1 MKITKK
7 ELQEAQKLST
17 SYNNSIATLGNLE
30 LSKQDVLIEAA
41 KNRQEIE
48 KLKQSLEKK
57 YGQVNIDL
65 TTGEYIENE
74 SNKKDQYRF

>member
-65 TTGEYIENE
+65 TTGEYTENE
-74 SNKKDQYRF
+74 SNKKD

>member
-74 SNKKDQYRF
+74 SNKKD